1 MATLGFSSIKIG
13 IYAKEESGQAEKIIK
28 VITIDKKD
36 GGAIEAKI
44 AGLAPEATKLF
55 ASDTAFY
62 VSSSGSGDTKLDL
75 GIADLGEVNA
85 AAILGATI
93 EKGVMK
99 ITDKTKAPY
108 CAVILES
115 EGLNGDPIHIALA
128 KGKFSRD
135 SEELK
140 TGEQKGKDPVTDSL
154 NGEFISRQDGLVY
167 AKGRGG
173 DDSEFEYAEFEKE
186 IFIGYEA
193 PTTP

>member
-1 MATLGFSSIKIG
+1 MA
-13 IYAKEESGQAEKIIK
+13 Y
-28 VITIDKKD
+28 
-36 GGAIEAKI
+36 
-44 AGLAPEATKLF
+44 
-55 ASDTAFY
+55 Y

-75 GIADLGEVNA
+75 GIADLGEENA

-115 EGLNGDPIHIALA
+115 EGLNGDPIFIALA

-173 DDSEFEYAEFEKE
+173 DDSEFEYKEFEKD
-186 IFIGYEA
+186 IFLGYEA